1 MFPRHFKATADQ
13 RMALWGALLGV
24 LVLLY
29 AATEIIG
36 SHRVSAFV
44 GAMSGHAA
52 ALERIAA
59 AEPAFD
65 RLIAAAQAGAAF
77 PNSTDLSDA
86 AQTLSGLDLQE
97 AGLREAAGLLR
108 ASLAAAGRS
117 SSAESAAQALVD
129 AERRRLQ
136 LRSAVTEALAG
147 VSGRLTYQLAN
158 GRQNKIL
165 LSLLGLFVC
174 ALIVGF
180 EYRWL
185 VRPIVAMAQALSSP
199 GSATATLEGL
209 ALRRDE
215 VGSLGRAL
223 LQHLREQRQQREGA
237 EARLSQ
243 LSEAMVRQKQ
253 LQAESDAFQQ
263 RIAVIASAIE
273 THASRMSSA
282 STELAE
288 VSGFVDAKAAAVA
301 RSTDDAA
308 GHVDAVARSIEQ
320 VSQLLGTTAGEA
332 LTTSHVAE
340 RARDMVAAAA
350 ADNAVLSDAVR
361 SIDLVISIIERV
373 ASKTNLLALNATIE
387 AAHAGEAG
395 RGFAVVALEVKQLA
409 GQTGLATEEVRRGL
423 ASIRN
428 AAGGMSQRV
437 GALVTSVD
445 EVNRAAA
452 AIMGLAQQQE
462 ERARL
467 ISTSTTRTASDV
479 REAADQVGQVAGMI
493 EQWRGTG
500 SVVTDASNDLRH
512 QATALRAA
520 VSGFVAQTQQR
531 ARP

>member
-1 MFPRHFKATADQ
+1 MFPRQFKATADQ

-36 SHRVSAFV
+36 SHRVSGFV
-44 GAMSGHAA
+44 GSIAGQAA

-59 AEPAFD
+59 AEPVIG
-65 RLIAAAQAGAAF
+65 RSLAAARAGTRSDPA
-77 PNSTDLSDA
+77 DLASA
-86 AQTLSGLDLQE
+86 VQTLSGLALPE
-97 AGLREAAGLLR
+97 PGLRETAGLML
-108 ASLAAAGRS
+108 ASL
-117 SSAESAAQALVD
+117 SAAENGASREIALQALVE
-129 AERRRLQ
+129 AEQRRLA
-136 LRSAVTEALAG
+136 LRAAVTEALAG
-147 VSGRLTYQLAN
+147 VTGRLSYQLAN
-158 GRQNKIL
+158 ARQNKIL

-185 VRPIVAMAQALSSP
+185 VRPVVAMAQALSAP
-199 GSATATLEGL
+199 AMHATTLERL

-215 VGSLGRAL
+215 MGSLGRAL
-223 LQHLREQRQQREGA
+223 LQHLLEQRRQREGA

-243 LSEAMVRQKQ
+243 LSDAMTRQRQ
-253 LQAESDAFQQ
+253 IQAESEAFQQ
-263 RIAVIASAIE
+263 RIALIAGAIE
-273 THASRMSSA
+273 SHAARMALA
-282 STELAE
+282 SGDLAE
-288 VSGFVDAKAAAVA
+288 VSQFVDAKAAAVA

-308 GHVDAVARSIEQ
+308 SHVDAVAHSIEQ
-320 VSQLLGTTAGEA
+320 VSQLLGTTADEA
-332 LTTSHVAE
+332 LATSHVAE
-340 RARDMVAAAA
+340 RARDTVAAAA

-361 SIDLVISIIERV
+361 GIDLVISIIERV

-395 RGFAVVALEVKQLA
+395 RGFAIVASEVKQLA
-409 GQTGLATEEVRRGL
+409 AQTALATEEVRRGL
-423 ASIRN
+423 ASVRH

-462 ERARL
+462 ESARL
-467 ISTSTTRTASDV
+467 ISSSTTRTATDV
-479 REAADQVGQVAGMI
+479 RDVAEQVGQVAGMI

-500 SVVTDASNDLRH
+500 SAVTDASNDLRH
-512 QATALRAA
+512 QAAALREA
-520 VSGFVAQTQQR
+520 VGGYVAQTRQR
-531 ARP
+531 AQA